1 MTPAV
6 GFITQIM
13 TRCMFSALNEKLD
26 WNSNLNIYHK
36 QDCIRELMFWK
47 LNISNLKPVFLLEKE
62 STYDIFT
69 DASDVGASG
78 FIKNS
83 HLVMFKTCLKLEAG
97 KSSTWRE
104 IKAVELC
111 LLSFK
116 DVLKGSSVTCY
127 TDSQNAANIIL
138 KGSKVHEIQC
148 LALTIFEFCA
158 KNDTEIHTVW
168 IPRE

>member
-1 MTPAV
+1 M
-6 GFITQIM
+6 
-13 TRCMFSALNEKLD
+13 E
-26 WNSNLNIYHK
+26 
-36 QDCIRELMFWK
+36 
-47 LNISNLKPVFLLEKE
+47 
-62 STYDIFT
+62 
-69 DASDVGASG
+69 AS
-78 FIKNS
+78 
-83 HLVMFKTCLKLEAG
+83 

-138 KGSKVHEIQC
+138 KGSKVHELQS
-148 LALTIFEFCA
+148 LALTVFEFCA

-168 IPRE
+168 ISREQNTPADYLSRILDIDDWAISTEFFSVHR